1 MDGSFWNPGRGPV
14 QWAGVSSRL
23 RFFPF
28 AEGEW
33 LPHVMS
39 ARCDLT

>member
-1 MDGSFWNPGRGPV
+1 MVLSGISDGGPV

-23 RFFPF
+23 RFYPF
-28 AEGEW
+28 ADGEW